1 MANNLIIGLG
11 GTGGKVLREL
21 RKRIYEEFRSNDP
34 DCGCHINYLYVDS
47 SPADLNDRTGWKV
60 LGKSVHL
67 GDAQKVNING
77 ISTASLQA
85 LGSYPGL
92 QCFIN
97 DDDKQL
103 IDQHMG
109 PLISAGI
116 GGQRRRLGRML
127 TANNICDRNQVS
139 NNFLTKLHAA
149 VSSLQKSSEDNDVT
163 FTICAGLA
171 GGTGSG
177 SIVDVISQIRKAYP
191 YQESTKA
198 FKIRLVVY
206 VPEINVV
213 YPKHDNGFY
222 QANGYA
228 ALTELNAISVG
239 KYAPYDVSGE
249 KDIFTQQVQRLMQNE
264 ESFEA
269 CYVYTNVNE
278 KGKILDLSSKLP
290 KSVADFIFQMVVV
303 GSSKQ
308 GQMSRLVGCE
318 NDGAGPEHD
327 LTGEPTRSRKFLSFG
342 VVRVEYP
349 ESEIDEFVTYNYA
362 IQATRQLA
370 YNHWQDGLGY
380 GECTLDEVGSGYLDE
395 IKDPKNRGKLMLANA
410 DLALEKPIISN
421 DSNKNWRPFNIT
433 WETRS
438 QGDAGLVQQQYEK
451 KQWLAQFTKLIDE
464 YYNSGFR
471 KHGVKKFFEIQT
483 KEIKAYASVIRRHIE
498 KKLFDEWASG
508 GHEGKSILQIEKYT
522 MILRQDCE
530 DRIGAFKQQI
540 SKLELQRAEK
550 EEEIKAAN
558 VKWNNIGWLK
568 DAITNAASK
577 TFAEFKTAKCEYYV
591 LETKI
596 ESYAYAIQL
605 LQQIGLELN
614 SMLMGIQAMK
624 QELGEILARVIDQAS
639 TKCQLNASQ
648 EDGRLKK
655 YNPEIVHD
663 LTKQYV
669 ADYDLQNANST
680 EIRQKMI
687 SMLGEDGVRSFA
699 QLNTSI
705 DINTAS
711 DIIVDICAKNARA
724 AMEETAKKD
733 PLFKMVGV
741 NILEKLRMELNT
753 EEKIEAFVDSVM
765 NMASSYVQFNPTET
779 AAVIGDNQ
787 GAMMPMVQVAM
798 PQPSNDQEQ
807 QFVNALGEA
816 FKNKQA
822 GFVPQFH
829 DGDFSVNSVND
840 KKNQIVV
847 ICANAGFP
855 LRFLL
860 NMQTLREKYNR
871 LLAAPQGKLNKM
883 VLHTESFATP
893 LPDLFEL
900 NPTDLDKPAKKAML
914 IALAL
919 KLVQIQQ
926 DSLTGEKFLA
936 TKVPD
941 EVFGDQWV
949 KLGKDYLGCV
959 NVLKQDYKKLK
970 ELEGQVEKELKAKA
984 RSNEQKAETRQLL
997 GGVVQQIILPTV
1009 CEGNQFNPDY
1019 ANYKNLALEI
1029 INEKLKD
1036 L

>member
-11 GTGGKVLREL
+11 GTGGKVVREL
-21 RKRIYEEFRSNDP
+21 RKRIYEEFRSNEP
-34 DCGCHINYLYVDS
+34 GNGCNINYLYVDS

-77 ISTASLQA
+77 ISTAALQSLGQ
-85 LGSYPGL
+85 YPGL
-92 QCFIN
+92 QSFIN

-109 PLISAGI
+109 PLITAGI

-127 TANNICDRNQVS
+127 IANNICDRNQAEK
-139 NNFLTKLHAA
+139 NFVTKLKAA
-149 VSSLQKSSEDNDVT
+149 VTALQKSSEDNDVT

-177 SIVDVISQIRKAYP
+177 SIVDVISQIRKEFP

-198 FKIRLVVY
+198 FKIRLFVY
-206 VPEINVV
+206 IPEINVV
-213 YPKHDNGFY
+213 NQKHDNGFY

-228 ALTELNAISVG
+228 ALSELNAISVG
-239 KYAPYDVSGE
+239 KYAPFDVTGE
-249 KDIFTQQVQRLMQNE
+249 KDIFTQKVQRLLQNQ

-278 KGKILDLSSKLP
+278 QGKNLDLGTKLP
-290 KSVADFIFQMVVV
+290 KAVADFIFQIVVV
-303 GSSKQ
+303 GADKN

-327 LTGEPTRSRKFLSFG
+327 LSGEQTRSRKFLSFG

-349 ESEIDEFVTYNYA
+349 ETEIDEYVTYNYA
-362 IQATRQLA
+362 IQATRQLT
-370 YNHWQDGLGY
+370 YNLWQEGIGY
-380 GECTLDEVGSGYLDE
+380 GECTLEEVGSGYLDE
-395 IKDPKNRGKLMLANA
+395 IKDPKNRGKLKLANA
-410 DLALEKPIISN
+410 DLTLEKPVIEN
-421 DSNKNWRPFNIT
+421 DSTKNWRAFNIT
-433 WETRS
+433 WETRT

-464 YYNSGFR
+464 YYSNGFR

-483 KEIKAYASVIRRHIE
+483 KEIKAYASFIRRHIE
-498 KKLFDEWASG
+498 SKLFEEWASG
-508 GHEGKSILQIEKYT
+508 GKEGKSMLQIEKYA

-540 SKLELQRAEK
+540 SKLEQQREEK
-550 EEEIKAAN
+550 AADIKAAN
-558 VKWNNIGWLK
+558 VKWNNIGWIR
-568 DAITNAASK
+568 DAVTNAASK

-605 LQQIGLELN
+605 LQQIGIELN
-614 SMLMGIQAMK
+614 SMILGIQAMK
-624 QELGEILARVIDQAS
+624 QELDEILKQVVDQAS
-639 TKCQLNASQ
+639 AKCQLNASP
-648 EDGRLKK
+648 EEGKMKK
-655 YNPEIVHD
+655 YKPEVVHD
-663 LTKQYV
+663 LTRQYV
-669 ADYDLQNANST
+669 SDYDLQNANST

-687 SMLGEDGVRSFA
+687 ESLGEDGVRSFA
-699 QLNTSI
+699 QLNASV

-711 DIIVDICAKNARA
+711 DIIINICSKNART

-733 PLFKMVGV
+733 PLYKMVGV
-741 NILEKLRMELNT
+741 NILEKLKNELNS
-753 EEKIEAFVDSVM
+753 EEKIEAFVDSVI
-765 NMASSYVQFNPTET
+765 NLARSYVQFNPTET

-787 GAMMPMVQVAM
+787 GAMVPMVQVAM
-798 PQPSNDQEQ
+798 PKPTNDQEAK
-807 QFVNALGEA
+807 FVKDLGVA
-816 FKNKQA
+816 FSNKQT
-822 GFVPQFH
+822 GFIPSFT
-829 DGDFSVNSVND
+829 DGDFSENFKS
-840 KKNQIVV
+840 NQMVV
-847 ICANAGFP
+847 VCAKAGFP

-860 NMQTLREKYNR
+860 NVQTLREKYNR

-883 VLHTESFATP
+883 VLHTESFPTP

-900 NPTDLDKPAKKAML
+900 NSADLEHPAKKATL
-914 IALAL
+914 LALAL
-919 KLVQIQQ
+919 NLVQQQQ
-926 DSLTGEKFLA
+926 DPVTGEKFLA
-936 TKVPD
+936 IKVPD

-949 KLGKDYLGCV
+949 KIGKDFLGCV
-959 NVLKQDYKKLK
+959 NALKQDFKKLK
-970 ELEGQVEKELKAKA
+970 SLEQQVEKELHIKA
-984 RSNEQKAETRQLL
+984 RSNDQKMEVRKLL
-997 GGVVQQIILPTV
+997 GGVVQQIILPTI
-1009 CEGNQFNPDY
+1009 CEGNQFNPLY
-1019 ANYKNLALEI
+1019 AEYKNLAMEI

>member
-11 GTGGKVLREL
+11 GTGGKVVREL
-21 RKRIYEEFRSNDP
+21 RKRIYEEFRSNEP
-34 DCGCHINYLYVDS
+34 GNGCNINYLYVDS

-77 ISTASLQA
+77 ISTAALQA
-85 LGSYPGL
+85 LGQYPGL
-92 QCFIN
+92 QSFIN

-109 PLISAGI
+109 PLITAGI

-127 TANNICDRNQVS
+127 IANNICDRNQS
-139 NNFLTKLHAA
+139 DKNFVTKLKAA
-149 VSSLQKSSEDNDVT
+149 VTALQNSSQDNDVT

-177 SIVDVISQIRKAYP
+177 SIVDVISQIRKEYP

-198 FKIRLVVY
+198 FKIRLFVY
-206 VPEINVV
+206 IPEINVV
-213 YPKHDNGFY
+213 NQKHDNGFY

-228 ALTELNAISVG
+228 ALSELNAISVG
-239 KYAPYDVSGE
+239 KYAPFDVTGE
-249 KDIFTQQVQRLMQNE
+249 KDIFTQKVQRLLQNQ

-278 KGKILDLSSKLP
+278 QGKNLDLGTKLP
-290 KSVADFIFQMVVV
+290 KAVADFIFQIVVV
-303 GSSKQ
+303 GADKQ

-327 LTGEPTRSRKFLSFG
+327 LSGEQTRSRKFLSFG
-342 VVRVEYP
+342 IVRVEYP
-349 ESEIDEFVTYNYA
+349 ETEIDEYVTYNYA
-362 IQATRQLA
+362 IQATRQLT
-370 YNHWQDGLGY
+370 YNLWQEGIGY
-380 GECTLDEVGSGYLDE
+380 GECTLEEVGSGYLDE
-395 IKDPKNRGKLMLANA
+395 IKDPKNRGKLKLANA
-410 DLALEKPIISN
+410 DLMLEKPVIEN
-421 DSNKNWRPFNIT
+421 DSTKNWRAFNIT
-433 WETRS
+433 WETRT

-464 YYNSGFR
+464 YYSNGFR

-483 KEIKAYASVIRRHIE
+483 KEIKAYASAIRRHIE
-498 KKLFDEWASG
+498 NKLFDEWASG
-508 GHEGKSILQIEKYT
+508 GKEGKSMLQIEKYA

-540 SKLELQRAEK
+540 SKLEQLREEK
-550 EEEIKAAN
+550 TADIKAAN
-558 VKWNNIGWLK
+558 VKWNNIGWIR
-568 DAITNAASK
+568 DAVTNAASK

-591 LETKI
+591 LETKL

-605 LQQIGLELN
+605 LQQIGIELN
-614 SMLMGIQAMK
+614 SMIIGIQAMK
-624 QELGEILARVIDQAS
+624 QELDEILKQVVDQAS
-639 TKCQLNASQ
+639 AKCQLNASP
-648 EDGRLKK
+648 EEGKMKK
-655 YNPEIVHD
+655 YKPEVVHD
-663 LTKQYV
+663 LTRQYV
-669 ADYDLQNANST
+669 SDYDLQNANST

-687 SMLGEDGVRSFA
+687 ESLGEDGVRSFA
-699 QLNTSI
+699 QLNASV

-711 DIIVDICAKNARA
+711 DIIINICSKNART

-733 PLFKMVGV
+733 PLYKMVGV
-741 NILEKLRMELNT
+741 NILEKLKNELNSD
-753 EEKIEAFVDSVM
+753 EKKEAFVDNVI
-765 NMASSYVQFNPTET
+765 NMARSYVQFNPTET

-787 GAMMPMVQVAM
+787 GAMVPMVQVAL
-798 PQPSNDQEQ
+798 PKPTNDQETK
-807 QFVNALGEA
+807 FVEDLGKA
-816 FKNKQA
+816 FSNKQT
-822 GFVPQFH
+822 GFNPSFN
-829 DGDFSVNSVND
+829 DGDFSENF
-840 KKNQIVV
+840 KPNQMVV
-847 ICANAGFP
+847 VCANSGFP

-860 NMQTLREKYNR
+860 NVQTLREKYNR

-900 NPTDLDKPAKKAML
+900 NPNDLEHPAKRATL
-914 IALAL
+914 LALTL
-919 KLVQIQQ
+919 KLVQLQQ
-926 DSLTGEKFLA
+926 DPITGEKFLA
-936 TKVPD
+936 IKVPD

-949 KLGKDYLGCV
+949 KLGKDFLGCV
-959 NVLKQDYKKLK
+959 NALKQDFKKLK
-970 ELEGQVEKELKAKA
+970 SLQEQVEKELQIQA
-984 RSNEQKAETRQLL
+984 RSNDQKMEVRKLL
-997 GGVVQQIILPTV
+997 GGVVQQIILPTI
-1009 CEGNQFNPDY
+1009 CEGNQFNPLY
-1019 ANYKNLALEI
+1019 AEYKNLAMEI